1 MSLIEKVM
9 NVIQLLNPTQCE
21 KSKTYLVNKL
31 REAVFSRREENYP
44 GVSNTTRR
52 LLNFWFK
59 TDHIVDNDLFSLK
72 LSFYSY

>member
-1 MSLIEKVM
+1 M
-9 NVIQLLNPTQCE
+9 NSTYTLNPNQRE

-31 REAVFSRREENYP
+31 REAIFSWREQNYP

-59 TDHIVDNDLFSLK
+59 EESHS
-72 LSFYSY
+72 

>member
-1 MSLIEKVM
+1 MTPTQI
-9 NVIQLLNPTQCE
+9 LNPNQRE

-31 REAVFSRREENYP
+31 REAIFSWRKQNYP

-59 TDHIVDNDLFSLK
+59 EDHIVDNDLFS
-72 LSFYSY
+72 FWFCQ